1 MKYDKMLM
9 LLTLVAAGL
18 AAGCSDDEDPL
29 KDWTGP
35 SKPGTEIKTPAEV
48 GNRVVAHR
56 GGSTEAGTRQF
67 PDNSVAAL
75 NYAIGLGCYAS
86 ECDIYLTKDDDV
98 VVAHASA
105 GCYINNLKPW
115 EHTLAELRAAGT
127 LANGEQLPSLADF
140 IDVVL
145 EAGTTRL
152 WLDVKNILVDG
163 SSAGYTGFS
172 ARSCQLACQVIERM
186 KARNFVEFIV
196 TSNKTVWTLCYSA
209 AQSAGVRAGWMGYVA
224 PAEYQTYIDPW
235 INIDASNIWFD
246 GTAGSGQWGIDD
258 YASAGVEVSVFTID
272 KDVDAAYYANYIDRL
287 RAIATNYPKKLIG
300 TFRK

>member
-18 AAGCSDDEDPL
+18 AAGCSDDEDL

-127 LANGEQLPSLADF
+127 LDNGEQLPSLADF
-140 IDVVL
+140 IDGVL
-145 EAGTTRL
+145 EAGTTGARL
-152 WLDVKNILVDG
+152 RPGRVRG
-163 SSAGYTGFS
+163 R
-172 ARSCQLACQVIERM
+172 ARSSKRW
-186 KARNFVEFIV
+186 ARRI
-196 TSNKTVWTLCYSA
+196 SA
-209 AQSAGVRAGWMGYVA
+209 SSSSRAMRRKSVRAALSPSGSVRSPRPA
-224 PAEYQTYIDPW
+224 PW
-235 INIDASNIWFD
+235 
-246 GTAGSGQWGIDD
+246 
-258 YASAGVEVSVFTID
+258 
-272 KDVDAAYYANYIDRL
+272 AAM
-287 RAIATNYPKKLIG
+287 PG
-300 TFRK
+300 G